1 MQAMQLDPRVA
12 GAFLRFAGGFWRG
25 PTAAKAW
32 LLTFGLATALS
43 LSTAA
48 TVGLNRWQRWF
59 FDALEKKDAE
69 TAGLAVLVFL
79 AIIASMAAVGVAIV
93 LTRETLQVRWRAW
106 IVERLVGHWLGQN
119 RFYHL
124 AATHTEPDNPE
135 YRISDDTRWATEPLV
150 DLVIGIFSSVIGAAA
165 FISILWSVGGSIA
178 LPLAGGTITIPAY
191 MVLLALAY
199 GALASGLML
208 WIGRALVGCVA
219 AKNAAEGEFRFALM
233 RMRENAESVALAGG
247 SGAEQQALRGLYG
260 NVVTR
265 WLAIVRQHG
274 RITWVT
280 NASGP
285 MIPVLPLLFCAPKYF
300 AGEYSLGQVVQL
312 AAAFVQV
319 QFAISWI
326 VDNYNRLAEWFAS
339 ARRVMD
345 IVEACD
351 GLDRRLHGLAENGI
365 AIDRT
370 GASGIKVS
378 GLQVQGADGRPLV
391 AAGALDVPSGA
402 RVHIYG
408 STSAGKSSLVRA
420 LSGVWPWGRG
430 LIELPARARLMVVP
444 QKPYLPTG
452 TLRRALL
459 YPDYRASPAEGDLE
473 QALADAG
480 LAHLVPRLDA
490 TERWDQVLG
499 NGERQRLCVARA
511 LIHRPDILLIDD
523 ALAALDE
530 AAQAELEATLMR
542 RLPGTTL
549 LSLSQRPRATAA
561 GIDRYTIDRSH
572 PVPRLAALAPAS
584 T

>member
-1 MQAMQLDPRVA
+1 MQLDPRAA
-12 GAFLRFAGGFWRG
+12 GAFLRFAGGFWQG
-25 PTAAKAW
+25 STTATAW
-32 LLTFGLATALS
+32 LLTLGLGLS
-43 LSTAA
+43 LTLSTAV

-69 TAGLAVLVFL
+69 TAAVAVLVFL
-79 AIIASMAAVGVAIV
+79 GIIVAMAAIGVAIV
-93 LTRETLQVRWRAW
+93 VTRETLQVRWRAW
-106 IVERLVGHWLGQN
+106 IVERLVGLWIGRH

-124 AATHTEPDNPE
+124 SATHTEPDNPE

-165 FISILWSVGGSIA
+165 FISILWSVGGS
-178 LPLAGGTITIPAY
+178 LKLSVGGVPLVIPAY

-233 RMRENAESVALAGG
+233 RMRENAESVALSGG
-247 SGAEQQALRGLYG
+247 GDAEQAALKGLYG
-260 NVVTR
+260 AVVGR

-274 RITWVT
+274 RITWIT

-285 MIPVLPLLFCAPKYF
+285 MIPIVPLLFAAPKYF
-300 AGEYSLGQVVQL
+300 AGEFSLGEVVQL

-319 QFAISWI
+319 QLAISWI

-351 GLDRRLHGLAENGI
+351 GLDNRLAGLGGGGI
-365 AIDRT
+365 RIVPAH
-370 GASGIKVS
+370 SGGISVR
-378 GLQVQGADGRPLV
+378 GLQVDSADGKPLV
-391 AAGALDVPSGA
+391 GARDLDIPAGA
-402 RVHIYG
+402 RVHIHG

-420 LSGVWPWGRG
+420 LSGLWPWGRG
-430 LIELPARARLMVVP
+430 EITVPAGARLMVVP

-452 TLRRALL
+452 TLRGALL
-459 YPDYRASPAEGDLE
+459 YPDRAVDIDETGIR

-480 LAHLVPRLDA
+480 LGHLAERLDA
-490 TERWDQVLG
+490 IERWDQVLG

-511 LIHRPDILLIDD
+511 LVHRPDILILDD

-530 AAQAELEATLMR
+530 ASQAELEDRLMQRLARATLI
-542 RLPGTTL
+542 
-549 LSLSQRPRATAA
+549 SLSQRPRGAASGIARFAIDRTGGTAA
-561 GIDRYTIDRSH
+561 LRSLEE
-572 PVPRLAALAPAS
+572 VPA
-584 T
+584 